1 MFKRTYT
8 FDLETKN
15 MEFIQKKIKHVLQF
29 MLNFNTRTLSTISF
43 IDKKFDIKG
52 QEDNKILIRQEN
64 DKIFVQING
73 LLTEDQ
79 INILSRELDK
89 IIGESEKKEKIKPTK
104 NGLVDKIIKRVV
116 DQGYNI
122 NTEDAR
128 KFIIN
133 FRKKFNRLPEVDE
146 IESIGFGYIMMLH
159 EEMSKENYNYE
170 TAWNELL
177 SEEHEHSLLELSSEE
192 HEHSLLELSSDNG
205 EKTLKEAEDKITP
218 DNGVLEIKKQEGRLT
233 CPKCGNQYRTL
244 IRELQDKNNI
254 ISNYPRMYGK
264 KYECGK
270 CGTEWKK
277 ELNKY

>member
-1 MFKRTYT
+1 MFKRTYS

-15 MEFIQKKIKHVLQF
+15 MEFIQKKIKYVLQF

-52 QEDNKILIRQEN
+52 QVDNKILIRQEN

-79 INILSRELDK
+79 NNILSREMEK
-89 IIGESEKKEKIKPTK
+89 IIKESEKKEEIKPRK
-104 NGLVDKIIKRVV
+104 KGLVEKIIKRVV
-116 DQGYNI
+116 DEGYNI
-122 NTEDAR
+122 EKEDAR

-133 FRKKFNRLPEVDE
+133 FRKKFNRLPEDDE
-146 IESIGFGYIMMLH
+146 IESIGFGYVMMLH

-177 SEEHEHSLLELSSEE
+177 SEEHEHSLLELSS
-192 HEHSLLELSSDNG
+192 DNG
-205 EKTLKEAEDKITP
+205 EKTLKETEDKITP
-218 DNGVLEIKKQEGRLT
+218 ESRVLEIEKQEGRLT
-233 CPKCGNQYRTL
+233 CPKCGNQSL

-264 KYECGK
+264 KYKCGK

-277 ELNKY
+277 